1 MDVGPIASGLAFNGY
16 DKETGEPK
24 FDRVQSV
31 ILWNLD
37 FSSSVKELIASW
49 NMSVPKWLKN
59 YVFLRIASKDKK
71 RGGFM
76 KAAIC
81 TFLVSAVWHGFYPG
95 FYIFFVLLGTVD
107 YVSKLYGQLLMP
119 LVSGILPDPVIYMIS
134 WIWCFYWFSYINIS
148 FFLLSFENSH
158 TIYSSMNYCGHIIL
172 LISIPLLKVMRPSKG
187 EKPQAKGTKVE

>member
-187 EKPQAKGTKVE
+187 EKP